1 MSVSLLDV
9 LILALLAG
17 VSAYRI
23 TRLVV
28 TDEILRPWRER
39 HGIAVE
45 GYRGADGTWYTTY
58 TDAQACVPEFKTQ
71 KGYEDTLVRYK
82 SLPWPL
88 LWLRVLF
95 TRAFWLRAFSCE
107 QCASVWVSGVISLIA
122 CVVMALATEAPTW
135 LVIYPTVAFPSAGIA
150 SVLLQNR

>member
-1 MSVSLLDV
+1 MTPALLD
-9 LILALLAG
+9 ILLLSVLAG
-17 VSAYRI
+17 ISAYRI
-23 TRLVV
+23 THLVV
-28 TDEILRPWRER
+28 SDAILRPWRER

-58 TDAQACVPEFKTQ
+58 TDAQACTPEFKTQ
-71 KGYEDTLVRYK
+71 KGYEDAIAQHK
-82 SLPWPL
+82 SLSWPF

-107 QCASVWVSGVISLIA
+107 QCASVWVSGAVSLVA
-122 CVVMALATEAPTW
+122 TVAMTLTTKDVVW
-135 LVIYPTVAFPSAGIA
+135 IVIYPALALSSAGVA